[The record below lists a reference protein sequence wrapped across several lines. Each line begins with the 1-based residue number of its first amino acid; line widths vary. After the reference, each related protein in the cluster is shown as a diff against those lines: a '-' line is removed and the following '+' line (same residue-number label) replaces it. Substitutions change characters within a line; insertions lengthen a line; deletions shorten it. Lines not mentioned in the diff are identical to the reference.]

1 MFPVAVLSTFCAGA
15 LLTVLVLVRWPVAF
29 SIPRL
34 LLGGVAAM
42 VTALLAFSVSLHAC
56 NAGVPVTTWL
66 VPSALLGVVVARVS
80 TRPAAMLAVVHV
92 VSAIVL
98 SILWSAEVH
107 GPDYVGRLGRV
118 PGERIVGEREW
129 HSVATGLYRRAPFD
143 GSVDLA
149 IETVE
154 RASPE

>member
-15 LLTVLVLVRWPVAF
+15 LLTLFVMSRWSVAF

-80 TRPAAMLAVVHV
+80 ARPAAMLAVVHV

-107 GPDYVGRLGRV
+107 GPAWVGRLGRIE
-118 PGERIVGEREW
+118 GERLVGVREW
-129 HSVATGLYRRAPFD
+129 HSVATGLYRRAPYE

-154 RASPE
+154 RAAAE